1 MERIALQPDFKEFL
15 RLLICHEVEYLLV
28 GGYAVGFH
36 GYPRATGDM
45 DIWIATREANAVKI
59 ARALRDFGMP
69 ERETTKDLFIEKD
82 KIIRMGNPPVRIEV
96 ITGVSGVNFDECY
109 VRRKVVDADGIAV
122 NIISLEDLKR
132 NKRAAGRNKDLDDLQ
147 NLP

>member
-96 ITGVSGVNFDECY
+96 ITGVSGVKFDECY
-109 VRRKVVDADGIAV
+109 QRRKVVDADGIAV